1 MLNVG
6 LGANLADRS
15 LLDECPLRTRQ
26 ATGCSQ
32 LSIARYNT
40 PMDNGRV
47 RHIGD
52 IIKER
57 NNRVA
62 CHLAAGRG

>member
-15 LLDECPLRTRQ
+15 LLDECPLRTRH

-32 LSIARYNT
+32 LSLARYNT
-40 PMDNGRV
+40 PMDKGRV
-47 RHIGD
+47 GLRH
-52 IIKER
+52 
-57 NNRVA
+57 A
-62 CHLAAGRG
+62 